1 MATRQSCSG
10 HVATAPC
17 PAIRT
22 DHVEAAAPARSLSQL
37 GHVRQP
43 LPRRCTGA
51 PLLPPLSR
59 SAGAAPYFRLTRR
72 SPVKDGRWAGER
84 DAGEE
89 RKGKRPRDRT
99 NTVTVGPPSSPALH
113 VRELFLLHG
122 ECDAMTRVGTR
133 EGRGHGA
140 WAWLHAG
147 PAGVLDQI
155 GHVPIN
161 PLTSQSI
168 SRSMLRGY
176 DCPVRNKTIAYH
188 HPLGSF
194 SPLSSMRLPI
204 LSSLYLCVACTRV
217 CRLRKFFLLALC
229 IYNVFNKFS
238 IQNLANV
245 TRAAESSRNF
255 GSCVAACKC
264 RPLSGSKGLG
274 DLGSRART
282 ERLRGARPPTQKRSI
297 ISGFSEVQISNY
309 GYEMIQIQASHEE
322 R

>member
-89 RKGKRPRDRT
+89 RKGKRPRVRT

-188 HPLGSF
+188 QSSPRISLSLFDAIANPLVSLSLLAHGSVVYGSF
-194 SPLSSMRLPI
+194 SFW
-204 LSSLYLCVACTRV
+204 LCVFIMYSTN
-217 CRLRKFFLLALC
+217 FLFK
-229 IYNVFNKFS
+229 I
-238 IQNLANV
+238 
-245 TRAAESSRNF
+245 
-255 GSCVAACKC
+255 
-264 RPLSGSKGLG
+264 
-274 DLGSRART
+274 
-282 ERLRGARPPTQKRSI
+282 
-297 ISGFSEVQISNY
+297 
-309 GYEMIQIQASHEE
+309 
-322 R
+322 